1 MENKKINDI
10 EVNDFI
16 YLENIIKEDQI
27 VEEVR
32 DKFLVRSEI
41 GKKKYGVTLDRDDLS
56 YEDWLNHL
64 QEELMDSI
72 LYIQKLLKIKCT
84 SIIYR
89 WL

>member
-10 EVNDFI
+10 QVNDFV
-16 YLENIIKEDQI
+16 YLEDILKEDQI

-32 DKFLVRSEI
+32 DKFLIRSEI

-72 LYIQKLLKIKCT
+72 LYIQKLK
-84 SIIYR
+84 SIIKK
-89 WL
+89 

>member
-72 LYIQKLLKIKCT
+72 LYIQKLKNIIKK
-84 SIIYR
+84 
-89 WL
+89 